1 MLSAE
6 EILCSTQQVIA
17 GLEALR
23 GENRSLLG
31 NLQEA
36 MESRPSSESGGL
48 EQEKSSIIQK
58 SLEKIELGLSEAQVM
73 MALSAH
79 LGSLEA
85 EKQKL
90 RAQVRRLVQ
99 ENQWLRDE
107 LASAQQRLQDKEQE
121 VVTLEEQNKHL
132 QFMFSIRKYDQD
144 EPPLINKISMT

>member
-36 MESRPSSESGGL
+36 MESRPASESGGL

-58 SLEKIELGLSEAQVM
+58 SLEKIELGLSE
-73 MALSAH
+73 
-79 LGSLEA
+79 
-85 EKQKL
+85 
-90 RAQVRRLVQ
+90 AQVRRLVQ

-132 QFMFSIRKYDQD
+132 QFMSSIRKYDQD
-144 EPPLINKISMT
+144 EPPLVRTNKLLTDLCVNVQEMINLNS